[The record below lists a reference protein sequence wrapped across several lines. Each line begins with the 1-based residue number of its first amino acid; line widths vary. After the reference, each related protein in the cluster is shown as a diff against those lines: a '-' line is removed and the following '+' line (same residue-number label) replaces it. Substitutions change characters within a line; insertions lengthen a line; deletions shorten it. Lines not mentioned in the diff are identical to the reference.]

1 MVAEAVATYTLTP
14 GSADRSL
21 CTNFFIY
28 YSQEVAQV
36 NGRGG
41 AQVSQSLINVIAV
54 GILTR
59 QT

>member
-28 YSQEVAQV
+28 YWQEVAQV

-54 GILTR
+54 
-59 QT
+59 